1 MIALYLFK
9 LLCLCLAS
17 FFVVNAAL
25 ELTVRA
31 ASRFAI
37 RIAEKMRPRTAARFL
52 FFLGVLPAGVG
63 MAVVMGLC
71 LPSYLWLEPQATAE
85 RVGYICLILAGFGTA
100 SWCAAGVRT
109 ARAVGASLRVSR
121 TWRLERRRD
130 FGLPEVGLSAA
141 VVETD
146 APVLALAGVSLPYL
160 VISRGVLRV
169 LSNEQLDVALRH
181 EHAHRVSRDNLKRL
195 FLLLI
200 PDIFPFIR
208 RPTLLEQTWARL
220 SEWAAD
226 DEAVDG
232 DSHRAL
238 SLATA
243 LLQVAR
249 MGAGP
254 RLSFLHT
261 SLVPSGHDLS
271 ARINRLLDDE
281 RRPAEANSQNRF
293 FAGHRAVGGLCL
305 AACAMALAVGPA
317 GLSTVH
323 RLLELFLR

>member
-25 ELTVRA
+25 GLTVRA

-52 FFLGVLPAGVG
+52 FFLRVLPAGVG

-71 LPSYLWLEPQATAE
+71 LPSYLWLEPQVAAE
-85 RVGYICLILAGFGTA
+85 RVGYICLILAAFGTA

-109 ARAVGASLRVSR
+109 ARAVGASLRMSR
-121 TWRLERRRD
+121 TWHKERRD
-130 FGLPEVGLSAA
+130 FGLPGVGSSAD

-146 APVLALAGVSLPYL
+146 APVMALAGVSLPYL

-200 PDIFPFIR
+200 PDIFPFIG

-261 SLVPSGHDLS
+261 SLVPSSHDLS
-271 ARINRLLDDE
+271 ARINRLLDNE
-281 RRPAEANSQNRF
+281 LCPAETISQNRF
-293 FAGHRAVGGLCL
+293 FVGRRAVGGLSL
-305 AACAMALAVGPA
+305 AVCAMALAVGPA
-317 GLSTVH
+317 ALSNVH